1 MLLYHAYVFYDVMFY
16 DVMFSTEGKSIPTE
30 LQEEAVE
37 LRKTMRFDDSERQG
51 ENYYLLPCSSVC
63 TTIPFYVQWFPN

>member
-1 MLLYHAYVFYDVMFY
+1 MRSFCASVSCICDVMFY

-51 ENYYLLPCSSVC
+51 ENYYLLACSLPSSVIGAC
-63 TTIPFYVQWFPN
+63 AY